1 MLSLI
6 TEKENTRGD
15 TMFLNYLRKLVRF
28 IVIACCGILMLTVFV
43 SVLLRYVFGLGL
55 SFSEDLVR
63 YIMVVI
69 VFFASSLAFDS
80 KQHISVRLIVNKLSR
95 LNQLRLDLFSY
106 VFLFVF
112 LIVLMI
118 QGIRILPVQ
127 LKTDIPTMTGMS
139 IFWFYLSI
147 PVGCILMIIFLIPQ
161 FLSSTKEFRGRE
173 TLAPDRPTNSIWSI
187 LLICLFFAGLLA
199 SSLFFL
205 YGYRGLFFIVLLSCF
220 FFIVSIGVPVAF
232 ALGIAGMAFFLMSR
246 DLPFQSIPTLVFGGI
261 SPYALMA
268 ITAFVLT
275 GLLVEKSGVVQSLI
289 RFSDSLVGHL
299 PGGMAHTCIVSNMFF
314 AGVSGASLADL
325 AAIGSMMIPAMK
337 QSGYDKKFAV
347 VLNTSAS
354 MVGPIIPPSVPM
366 IIYAYAAGSDVTVGG
381 LFMSGAI
388 PGIILGLG
396 MMVIT
401 YFYSVRR
408 HYPVNEEGFRIREV
422 FVRGKSA
429 IWGLMIP
436 VIILA
441 GILTGA
447 FTPTEAGGVA
457 AAFGLLTG
465 VLVTRKMGWKELT
478 QCLLET
484 SLISAVIFMM
494 LGNAKIIT
502 YILSLNEAP
511 EKLMAALQALT
522 TNPYIFIILV
532 LTFLVLLGFVLE
544 AVATLIMLVPVL
556 APAAA
561 AYGIEA
567 HHFGLLVVMIIQL
580 ALITP
585 PVALGLFLA
594 CRLADATIEEVLP
607 DVWPFLIFLYV
618 IMVSMAFFPGLTLWL
633 PKMLGYVK

>member
-1 MLSLI
+1 
-6 TEKENTRGD
+6 
-15 TMFLNYLRKLVRF
+15 MFLNYLRKLVRF
-28 IVIACCGILMLTVFV
+28 VVMACCGILVLTVFV

-80 KQHISVRLIVNKLSR
+80 KQHVSIRLIVNKLSK

-106 VFLFVF
+106 ACLFAF
-112 LIVLMI
+112 LIILMI
-118 QGIRILPVQ
+118 QGIQILPVQ
-127 LKTDIPTMTGMS
+127 LKTDIPTMTGVS

-147 PVGCILMIIFLIPQ
+147 PIGCILMIIFLIPQ
-161 FLSSTKEFRGRE
+161 FLSSIKEFKGRE
-173 TLAPDRPTNSIWSI
+173 TLASDRSTNSMWSI
-187 LLICLFFAGLLA
+187 LLICLFFAGLVT
-199 SSLFFL
+199 SSIFFFYGYKSLFFL
-205 YGYRGLFFIVLLSCF
+205 ILFSCF
-220 FFIVSIGVPVAF
+220 FFTVSIGVPVAF
-232 ALGIAGMAFFLMSR
+232 GLGIAGVAFFLISGN
-246 DLPFQSIPTLVFGGI
+246 LPLKALPTLVFGGI

-268 ITAFVLT
+268 ITAFILT
-275 GLLVEKSGVVQSLI
+275 GLVVEKSGLVQRLV

-299 PGGMAHTCIVSNMFF
+299 PGGMAHTSIVSNMFF

-337 QSGYDKKFAV
+337 QGGYGKKFSV
-347 VLNTSAS
+347 VVNTAAS
-354 MVGPIIPPSVPM
+354 IVGPIIPPSVPM
-366 IIYAYAAGSDVTVGG
+366 IIYAYAAGGDVTVGG
-381 LFMSGAI
+381 LFMAGAI

-396 MMVIT
+396 MMGLT
-401 YFYSVRR
+401 YVYSVRR
-408 HYPVNEEGFRIREV
+408 HYPINEEGFKIKEV
-422 FVRGKSA
+422 FIRGKSA
-429 IWGLMIP
+429 SWGLMIP
-436 VIILA
+436 VIILV

-457 AAFGLLTG
+457 ATFALLTG
-465 VLVTRKMGWKELT
+465 VLITRKIAWRDLT

-502 YILSLNEAP
+502 YVLSLNEAP
-511 EKLMAALQALT
+511 EKLIGALQALT
-522 TNPYIFIILV
+522 PNPYVFIILV

-561 AYGIEA
+561 AYGVEA

-618 IMVSMAFFPGLTLWL
+618 MMVAMAFFPGLTLWL
-633 PKMLGYVK
+633 PRVLGYVK

>member
-1 MLSLI
+1 
-6 TEKENTRGD
+6 
-15 TMFLNYLRKLVRF
+15 
-28 IVIACCGILMLTVFV
+28 
-43 SVLLRYVFGLGL
+43 
-55 SFSEDLVR
+55 
-63 YIMVVI
+63 MVVI

-80 KQHISVRLIVNKLSR
+80 KQHISIRLIVNKLSPS
-95 LNQLRLDLFSY
+95 NQLRLDLVSY
-106 VFLFVF
+106 ICLFAF
-112 LIVLMI
+112 LIILMI

-127 LKTDIPTMTGMS
+127 LKTDIPTMPGVS

-161 FLSSTKEFRGRE
+161 FLSSLKEFRGRE
-173 TLAPDRPTNSIWSI
+173 TLTPDRSSHSLWGI
-187 LLICLFFAGLLA
+187 LLIGFFLAGLLV
-199 SSLFFL
+199 SSVFFL
-205 YGYRGLFFIVLLSCF
+205 YGYKSLFFIVLLSLF

-232 ALGIAGMAFFLMSR
+232 ALGIAGMAFFLISR
-246 DLPFQSIPTLVFGGI
+246 DLPFQSLPTLVFGGI

-275 GLLVEKSGVVQSLI
+275 GLLVERSGVVQSLI
-289 RFSDSLVGHL
+289 KFSDSLVGHL
-299 PGGMAHTCIVSNMFF
+299 PGGMAHTSIVSNMFF

-325 AAIGSMMIPAMK
+325 AAIGSMMIPGMK
-337 QSGYDKKFAV
+337 KSGYDKRFSV
-347 VLNTSAS
+347 VVNTAAS

-366 IIYAYAAGSDVTVGG
+366 IIYAYAAGGDVTVGG

-388 PGIILGLG
+388 PGILLGLG

-401 YFYSVRR
+401 YIYSVRR

-422 FVRGKSA
+422 FIQGKGA
-429 IWGLMIP
+429 FWGLMIP

-465 VLVTRKMGWKELT
+465 VFVTRKMGWKELSK
-478 QCLLET
+478 CLLET

-511 EKLMAALQALT
+511 EKLIGALQALT
-522 TNPYIFIILV
+522 PNPYIFIILV

-607 DVWPFLIFLYV
+607 DVWPFLGFLYV
-618 IMVSMAFFPGLTLWL
+618 MMVGMAFFPGLTLWL
-633 PKMLGYVK
+633 PRVFGYVK

>member
-1 MLSLI
+1 ML
-6 TEKENTRGD
+6 
-15 TMFLNYLRKLVRF
+15 LNYLRKVVRF
-28 IVIACCGILMLTVFV
+28 VAIVCCGILMLTVFV

-80 KQHISVRLIVNKLSR
+80 KQHISIRLLVNKLSR
-95 LNQLRLDLFSY
+95 RNQLRLDLFSY
-106 VFLFVF
+106 VCLFAF
-112 LIVLMI
+112 LIILMI

-127 LKTDIPTMTGMS
+127 LRTEIPTMPGVS

-147 PVGCILMIIFLIPQ
+147 PVGCILMIVFLIPQ
-161 FLSSTKEFRGRE
+161 FLSSIKEFKARE
-173 TLAPDRPTNSIWSI
+173 TLAPDTSTNSMWSI
-187 LLICLFFAGLLA
+187 LFLFLFFAGLVI
-199 SSLFFL
+199 SSIFFL
-205 YGYRGLFFIVLLSCF
+205 YGYKGLFFVVLLLCF
-220 FFIVSIGVPVAF
+220 FFIVAIGVPVAF

-275 GLLVEKSGVVQSLI
+275 GLLVEKSGVVQNLI
-289 RFSDSLVGHL
+289 KFSDSLVGHL
-299 PGGMAHTCIVSNMFF
+299 PGGMAHTSIVSNMFF

-325 AAIGSMMIPAMK
+325 AAIGSMMIPGMK
-337 QSGYDKKFAV
+337 KSGYDKKFAV

-366 IIYAYAAGSDVTVGG
+366 IIYAYAAGGDVTVGG

-388 PGIILGLG
+388 PGILLGLG

-401 YFYSVRR
+401 YIYSVRR
-408 HYPVNEEGFRIREV
+408 HYPVNEEGFKIREV
-422 FVRGKSA
+422 FIQGKGA
-429 IWGLMIP
+429 FWGLMIP

-447 FTPTEAGGVA
+447 FTPTEAGGMA
-457 AAFGLLTG
+457 AAFGFLTG
-465 VLVTRKMGWKELT
+465 VFITRKMGWKQLT

-494 LGNAKIIT
+494 LGNAKIVT

-511 EKLMAALQALT
+511 EKLIGALQALT
-522 TNPYIFIILV
+522 TNPHIFIILV
-532 LTFLVLLGFVLE
+532 LSFLVLLGFVLE

-556 APAAA
+556 APAAGV
-561 AYGIEA
+561 YGIEP

-618 IMVSMAFFPGLTLWL
+618 MMLAMAFFPGLTLWL
-633 PKMLGYVK
+633 PRMLGYMK